1 MTPTMTGFRS
11 AARGPW
17 LLLACSLALAVCGY
31 LLLDG
36 SQSTTSPGV
45 AAGSAPHTHQPPQP
59 HPPQQPSPDT
69 PTPQPS
75 MSSTPPPT
83 APTPPPHGEGRA
95 ADRHI
100 QRLLEKAWPADLP
113 AAQERQL
120 RTKGA
125 LLLYADATGTGT
137 GRDRFPDIFGKRPA
151 QQVAPAFSRFR
162 IQAAIARQDKD
173 AKTSGRA
180 VVHLVWAAADR
191 GGTYTDG
198 RVSDLYFHRPKADAP
213 WTALPLNPS

>member
-1 MTPTMTGFRS
+1 MTGAPS

-17 LLLACSLALAVCGY
+17 LLLACSLALAACGY

-36 SQSTTSPGV
+36 GQRTPSSDV
-45 AAGSAPHTHQPPQP
+45 AAGSAPHSQLPAQPPSQN
-59 HPPQQPSPDT
+59 T
-69 PTPQPS
+69 LAPQPS
-75 MSSTPPPT
+75 VSSTPPQP
-83 APTPPPHGEGRA
+83 APTPPPRGEGRA
-95 ADRHI
+95 ADLQI
-100 QRLLEKAWPADLP
+100 QQLLEKAWPADLP

-120 RTKGA
+120 RKKGA
-125 LLLYADATGTGT
+125 LLLYADATGV
-137 GRDRFPDIFGKRPA
+137 GRDRFPDIFSRRPA

-198 RVSDLYFHRPKADAP
+198 RISDLYFHRPKGGAP
-213 WTALPLNPS
+213 WTALPLNP